1 MPWEHEIVYA
11 TRHHDSHKHENYC
24 IVHSQIPGKNPS
36 VRIMVNNDMWDFILT
51 SLCLLVPPDYAPIQL
66 ASSSIVKLVV
76 DDYSLFY
83 DLVQRSGLVNAGPAE
98 SRKRRSLTD
107 TIEYQLVE
115 FEFIL
120 QRNSS
125 GTLLY
130 SETNSAIHRLQVR
143 VIWQAVLL
151 HYFLI
156 HLSDIWRVGYSP
168 ICTQRRGI
176 HVGDR
181 CLDKQLTHD
190 CTFLPMAGYH
200 MHMQPRI

>member
-1 MPWEHEIVYA
+1 M
-11 TRHHDSHKHENYC
+11 TCEN
-24 IVHSQIPGKNPS
+24 
-36 VRIMVNNDMWDFILT
+36 FILT

-107 TIEYQLVE
+107 TVEYQLVE

-120 QRNSS
+120 QRRNSS

-130 SETNSAIHRLQVR
+130 SKTNSAIHRLQVR
-143 VIWQAVLL
+143 VI
-151 HYFLI
+151 
-156 HLSDIWRVGYSP
+156 
-168 ICTQRRGI
+168 
-176 HVGDR
+176 
-181 CLDKQLTHD
+181 
-190 CTFLPMAGYH
+190 
-200 MHMQPRI
+200 